1 MEFDK
6 LEFGEQIYTA
16 PKPPCVRGGGPPNG
30 GSEGLSIPQ
39 SRCSRDSSLYTR
51 EPSALPCRRNML
63 KFCTGGYNMLFFLV
77 FGILMLLPGLFF
89 AVLTIRSINPNNLIT
104 ITGELTKKRDFKNY
118 KLKSRSVPNAVKYTY
133 TYIVNGKSYSLRGVQ
148 LTHSR
153 NLYKRIAIVYLR
165 GFPRCAYT
173 EHFSGIQEWLIAISF
188 TAMGTILLLLYFC
201 VG

>member
-1 MEFDK
+1 
-6 LEFGEQIYTA
+6 
-16 PKPPCVRGGGPPNG
+16 
-30 GSEGLSIPQ
+30 
-39 SRCSRDSSLYTR
+39 
-51 EPSALPCRRNML
+51 
-63 KFCTGGYNMLFFLV
+63 MLFFLV

-89 AVLTIRSINPNNLIT
+89 AVLAIRSLNPNNLIT
-104 ITGELTKKRDFKNY
+104 TTGELTTKRDFKNY

-133 TYIVNGKSYSLRGVQ
+133 TYIVNGKPYSLRGVQ

-165 GFPRCAYT
+165 GFPHCAYT

-188 TAMGTILLLLYFC
+188 TAMGTFLLLLYFC